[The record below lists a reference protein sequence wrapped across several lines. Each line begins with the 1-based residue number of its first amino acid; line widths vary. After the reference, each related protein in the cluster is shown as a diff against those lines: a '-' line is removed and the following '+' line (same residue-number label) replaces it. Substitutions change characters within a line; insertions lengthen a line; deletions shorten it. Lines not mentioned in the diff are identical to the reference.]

1 MQGTQHSPWGGG
13 VGGRGPGQDMLR
25 KDKWASRKKI
35 QTSCYGVVSLC
46 PNDSGIFGLFVH
58 SFVFISDQTI
68 NNRTFIW
75 TDDMFLLFC
84 FSLFSFWFFCVLLQ

>member
-46 PNDSGIFGLFVH
+46 PNDSGIFGLFV
-58 SFVFISDQTI
+58 
-68 NNRTFIW
+68 RL
-75 TDDMFLLFC
+75 FLSVTRL
-84 FSLFSFWFFCVLLQ
+84 